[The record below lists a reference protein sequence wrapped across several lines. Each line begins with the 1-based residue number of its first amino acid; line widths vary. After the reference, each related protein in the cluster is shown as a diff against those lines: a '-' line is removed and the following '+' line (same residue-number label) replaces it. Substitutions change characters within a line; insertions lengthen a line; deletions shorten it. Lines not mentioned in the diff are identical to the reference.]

1 MARAKFN
8 WQSEDGV
15 SIATGVARLWLVE
28 VKLRPPQWALYEGF
42 TYLGM
47 IPRTDDDQTTWGEAR
62 LWMSIA
68 ALLEARGRKV
78 DDWTLASPD
87 DRS

>member
-1 MARAKFN
+1 MGQAKFY
-8 WQSEDGV
+8 WQSEEGA
-15 SIATGVARLWLVE
+15 SIAAGVARLWLVE
-28 VKLRPPQWALYEGF
+28 INVQPPQWAVYDGY

-47 IPRTDDDQTTWGEAR
+47 VPRTDDDQTTRGEAR

-78 DDWTLASPD
+78 DDWTLASPAD
-87 DRS
+87 QA